1 MVKENRTHND
11 LSKPSLVPS
20 LFDTLSYYSCRWHGI
35 MVPSAYWGKGCAL
48 RRHSR
53 ASGIMDLRH
62 TRMPAP
68 GDLGY
73 DTLWAGVREH
83 GMEGG
88 TR

>member
-1 MVKENRTHND
+1 
-11 LSKPSLVPS
+11 
-20 LFDTLSYYSCRWHGI
+20 
-35 MVPSAYWGKGCAL
+35 MVPSSDWGKGLAAL
-48 RRHSR
+48 RRHRRAKGLGALRRHRRAKGLAALRRHRR

-62 TRMPAP
+62 TRLLAP

-73 DTLWAGVREH
+73 DTLWDWVRAH